1 MTKKVYIVLTHTR
14 RVNNKKWELVEDIE
28 FVSELRTRHYTTASI
43 IVDYTNSKIISRNR
57 MDISNFAQF
66 ESYVWGKYSTQ
77 MKQLESKYVVRETP
91 IEITT
96 NREETIVDSFG
107 VSRAKTIFDT

>member
-66 ESYVWGKYSTQ
+66 ESYVWGKYNTQ

-96 NREETIVDSFG
+96 DREETIVDSFG
-107 VSRAKTIFDT
+107 VTRSKTIFDA

>member
-1 MTKKVYIVLTHTR
+1 MTKTVYIVLTHTR

-66 ESYVWGKYSTQ
+66 ESYVWRKYSTQ
-77 MKQLESKYVVRETP
+77 VNYHETKDFVAFSLP
-91 IEITT
+91 LPTPTT
-96 NREETIVDSFG
+96 
-107 VSRAKTIFDT
+107 